1 MRAKLTGFQGYVR
14 FSFHSLVGGIMK
26 LSTRKAGKIVIIDI
40 EGKVLL
46 GEGDVE
52 IKQAVEDLLRRG
64 DKNILLNL
72 AKVPYIDS
80 AGLGEIIRCYTTIR
94 RNGGNL
100 KLLAPNERLIDLLNI
115 TKLVNVF
122 DWYGEETTALASFS
136 A

>member
-1 MRAKLTGFQGYVR
+1 
-14 FSFHSLVGGIMK
+14 MK
-26 LSTRKAGKIVIIDI
+26 LSTRKIGKIVIIDI

-46 GEGDVE
+46 GDGDVE
-52 IKQAVEDLLRRG
+52 IKQAVENLLRQG

-80 AGLGEIIRCYTTIR
+80 AGLGEVIRCYTTIR

-115 TKLVNVF
+115 TKLINVF
-122 DWYGEETTALASFS
+122 DWYREEEAAVASFNS
-136 A
+136 